1 MSLGH
6 GGRGNGYTMQEGD
19 RTTGI
24 AATKYFSKIAVP
36 KAGILAIQVNFNE
49 DATATAVGVMTI
61 QGSNFPEPTDQA
73 AGTREW
79 DTLDVAFNRA
89 VTAGAGLCSVNLAL
103 LGWRWIRVVYTRTS
117 GTGSLFVQTCM
128 NDV

>member
-6 GGRGNGYTMQEGD
+6 PSEGNGYTMPDGD

-24 AATKYFSKIAVP
+24 AATTYFKTIPVP
-36 KAGILAIQVNFNE
+36 KTGMIAIQVNFNE
-49 DATATAVGVMTI
+49 DATATAAGTLTI
-61 QGSNFPEPTDQA
+61 QGSNFPSPTAEA

-89 VTAGAGLCSVNLAL
+89 VTAGAGLASINLSF

-117 GTGSLFVQTCM
+117 GTGSFYVQTNM
-128 NDV
+128 NGV